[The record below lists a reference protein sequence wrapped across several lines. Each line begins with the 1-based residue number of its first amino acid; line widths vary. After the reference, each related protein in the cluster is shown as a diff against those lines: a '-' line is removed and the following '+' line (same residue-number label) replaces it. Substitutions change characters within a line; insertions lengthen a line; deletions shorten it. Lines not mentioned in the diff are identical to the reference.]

1 VKQVIVSAEAPAAI
15 GPYSQAVAV
24 EAQQIV
30 FLSGQIAL
38 DAEGRLV
45 GEGDVRAQTRQVL
58 ANLGAVL
65 KAAHL
70 GFEHVVKT
78 TIYLRDMADYA
89 AVNEEYGQVFRDRP
103 PARAAFSVVGLPR
116 DVLVEIECIA
126 AR

>member
-1 VKQVIVSAEAPAAI
+1 MKQVIVSAEAPAAI